1 MASAVEVYCTS
12 MESTPVLSQPPPA
25 QAPAADRPERGSS
38 GRSDERPLPLLTRL
52 KFDAVRAIL
61 SGWAKCFSLTGLY
74 KLGRFFGTCEYLLDY
89 NRRRRVGV
97 KLAQIFPEGLT
108 PRQRRLMTWR
118 YFCRIRCDK
127 MLYLILDKVPREKLL
142 HRIRWHGREH
152 LTAAQARGKGSYIML
167 AHYGSHHVTGFML
180 ALMGYQVSGVR
191 DPKEAPLRRYIQDK
205 FTQTFPE
212 AAAVRVYYADTFPRT
227 FYREFQENGILCSAL
242 DIDRFRG
249 EHLKTCPVTIFGEQR
264 EFLTGTLQ
272 IALRCGASVMQGFVI
287 SRKNYYFRWELSPP
301 LIEPERGRDE
311 PEIVAAVMQ
320 KYADGIERHARQH
333 PDHLMKI

>member
-1 MASAVEVYCTS
+1 MDSSPA
-12 MESTPVLSQPPPA
+12 LSQSPPSRGD
-25 QAPAADRPERGSS
+25 AAVRGDDRA
-38 GRSDERPLPLLTRL
+38 ERPLPFLTRF
-52 KFDAVRAIL
+52 KFDLVRGIL
-61 SGWAKCFSLTGLY
+61 SAWMKCFSLTGLY
-74 KLGRFFGTCEYLLDY
+74 KLGKFFGTCEYLLDY
-89 NRRRRVGV
+89 HRRRRVGV
-97 KLAQIFPEGLT
+97 KLSQIFPEGLT

-142 HRIRWHGREH
+142 KRIRWHGREH
-152 LTAAQARGKGSYIML
+152 LATAQERGKGSYVML
-167 AHYGSHHVTGFML
+167 AHYGSHHVAGFML
-180 ALMGYQVSGVR
+180 ALLGYQVSGVR
-191 DPKEAPLRRYIQDK
+191 DPKEAPLRRYIQEK

-212 AAAVRVYYADTFPRT
+212 ASAVRVYYADTFPRM

-249 EHLKTCPVTIFGEQR
+249 AQLKTCPVRIFGEQR

-287 SRKNYYFRWELSPP
+287 SRKNYYYRWELSPP
-301 LIEPERGRDE
+301 LIDPARGRDE
-311 PEIVAAVMQ
+311 PEIVAEVMQ